1 MAKLRKAIVK
11 FDKNKKS
18 GKVRIEFL
26 HELSEPQDRLAITKK
41 FKREVESVLVKDD
54 FSWSYLFEFY
64 KLSFYDSGHNW
75 YTFEFDL
82 LRVNKPPEWSDEFY
96 EDCIAYQVRQLCHF
110 VMDHVNFIE
119 EDLLQE
125 KFPEVSRTLQFDEG

>member
-1 MAKLRKAIVK
+1 MAKLRNAIVK

-26 HELSEPQDRLAITKK
+26 TELSEPQDRLALTKK
-41 FKREVESVLVKDD
+41 FRKEVKSVLVKGG
-54 FSWSYLFEFY
+54 FRWSYLFEVTEVPLY
-64 KLSFYDSGHNW
+64 YSGLGW
-75 YTFEFDL
+75 IEFSLDL

-110 VMDHVNFIE
+110 VVDHVNFIE
-119 EDLLQE
+119 EDLLKE